1 MAYTAS
7 NTNNTGTLSNLMVSA
22 WDRKM
27 RLALRAIP
35 QFRQIADAR
44 VVQQTNPGETVT
56 FHFYGDLEP
65 TVDPLDEITDPDSTK
80 IADPS
85 RVSVTLIERG
95 NYTVTTKRVQEFSL
109 DGELNGNIA
118 NQIAY
123 NQAVSINEV
132 VQQVMEGTQ
141 NSVYCEDDG
150 NGALTVSAATED
162 FDAAKATGDIN
173 SEALRYAVTDLR
185 TKSVVPVRGS
195 MYATFIHPE
204 VSHDIRRET
213 DPAGWRLPHQ
223 YVDTTELYIGEI
235 GSWEGL
241 IFIETPFC
249 RNPKTRVD
257 ENGDALT
264 DGGED
269 TYSTYVFGREALA
282 EAVAEEP
289 HLVVNGNLGQDVFN
303 RKTSV
308 GWYGI
313 LGHSIFRPEPLI
325 QIGSTSSITNVTA

>member
-213 DPAGWRLPHQ
+213 DPAGWRQPHT
-223 YVDTTELYIGEI
+223 YVDTTELYVGEI
-235 GSWEGL
+235 GTWEGL

-249 RNPKTRVD
+249 RKAD
-257 ENGDALT
+257 SAGT
-264 DGGED
+264 DV
-269 TYSTYVFGREALA
+269 YSTYVFGREALA

-325 QIGSTSSITNVTA
+325 QIGSTSSLGEVAAP